1 MQQHGKIA
9 LVGGTIIDVSR
20 EDNQFKGTVLLEDD
34 HIKEIVSSEAEVEN
48 YYPTDVSGKY
58 LIAGLIEM
66 HGHFYGR
73 ATTEM
78 RSQHE
83 AYCPLYLAGGITT
96 VRTPGEFEPE
106 VTREWKRAIEAG
118 EKPGPRIMS
127 AGSYFD
133 QTPSIVRWI
142 EGSDSLEQL
151 TEKYHTWKR
160 KIDFVKVYSHTPA
173 EWIKTLAD
181 LAHADGLK
189 IYGHLGAS
197 TTADA
202 IQAGIDGIEHGFFTM
217 SEFYNQP
224 DPGVRGADLAAFDPD
239 GEAATCVIELIL
251 QNNVAVTPTTITFGL
266 AGKAYSDWLDEIGAW
281 RYLTSEGE
289 AHHRAQRAEMDGSEE
304 GVRNQNALL
313 EKQYRFINRIYKGG
327 GRIFCGTDPS
337 YPLIVPGYAIVKE
350 AQNLRLCGMGNMD
363 ILRALTCEAAKELN
377 LDSVT
382 GSLEAG
388 KQADIVV
395 LDGNPLENIDN
406 LYTVSSVIKAGR
418 LYDSAILRESAVRKM
433 V

>member
-1 MQQHGKIA
+1 MQQSGKMA
-9 LVGGTIIDVSR
+9 LVGGTIIDVSQGNHR
-20 EDNQFKGTVLLEDD
+20 FKGTMLLEDGL
-34 HIKEIVSSEAEVEN
+34 IKEIVSPEAEIDDFC
-48 YYPTDVSGKY
+48 PIDVSGKH

-133 QTPSIVRWI
+133 QSPSIVRWI
-142 EGSDSLEQL
+142 EGSDSLEHL
-151 TEKYHTWKR
+151 IEKYHAWKS
-160 KIDFVKVYSHTPA
+160 KIDFVKVYSRTPA
-173 EWIKTLAD
+173 CWIKALAD

-197 TTADA
+197 TTKDA
-202 IQAGIDGIEHGFFTM
+202 ILAGIDGVEHGFFTM
-217 SEFYNQP
+217 SEFYDHP
-224 DPGVRGADLAAFDPD
+224 DPGVRSASLAAFDPD
-239 GEAATCVIELIL
+239 GKAASEVIELIL
-251 QNNVAVTPTTITFGL
+251 RHDVAITPTTVTFGL
-266 AGKAYSDWLDEIGAW
+266 SGKEYSDWLDKIGGW
-281 RYLTSEGE
+281 RYLSAEGE
-289 AHHRAQRAEMDGSEE
+289 ANHRAQRVEMDKSEE
-304 GVRNQNALL
+304 EIRNQNALL

-327 GRIFCGTDPS
+327 GRVFCGTDPS

-350 AQNLRLCGMGNMD
+350 AQNLRLCGMSNAD

-377 LDSVT
+377 VGGVT

-388 KQADIVV
+388 KQADIAV
-395 LDGNPLENIDN
+395 LDGDPLENIDN
-406 LYTVSSVIKAGR
+406 LYAISMVFKAGR
-418 LYDSAILRESAVRKM
+418 QYDPASLRESAVQKM
-433 V
+433 I